1 MKKLNCLMFSFLFF
15 AANNCKNVNSDA
27 SKMLTFL
34 ANDSS
39 PKIISAVPAM
49 GDKDL
54 PRGQK
59 VVILFDKPMNI
70 NSCVQSFSV
79 VPATQGFY
87 DLNDYSLSF
96 TPSVLFGY
104 GTYTYTITKNCESK
118 EGHDLK
124 DIFTAS
130 FTVGSQTSAGT
141 FPEVK
146 SVTVS
151 AGSLTDCNSASPP
164 LKNILNDSV
173 TDACMG
179 TPVRNKIKVQ
189 FSRAMDRGATV
200 SAITFS
206 PTFNVTYY
214 WDSDTELSITPDSA
228 FPYQSRI
235 NMTIS
240 TVAQDTQ
247 GIRMQI
253 PVAGSFQVGTPNL
266 VPRLSSLTLSTGT
279 LADCLAGIGTA
290 GDLTAASITNAC
302 LGNPTNNPIVFNFS
316 RPMNQVQTQSN
327 IGFSPSFTGTFVWSP
342 DNLTLTFTPDAKL
355 NYGVRYTISIGQNAV
370 TTDRITV
377 EAPSSYSFVAGGAV
391 SSAPTVQAVGVASQ
405 GCATSFPGT
414 GSASGGNWSAG
425 SCYWDNT
432 LPVLS
437 PGSYTFR
444 GGDDGNGNTNLTAA
458 CGDVNTDNFRLI
470 FSNYMDLNSAINA
483 VRLRRLSPP
492 STIVQLSSWTWGDCQ
507 AAFPYGCRVLN
518 LSFAEQEA
526 SCNGSLFGN
535 AVTGGDFNLL
545 KSDTT
550 PTGFPYYM
558 ITVDTSARDVNN
570 LPFSSNFNF
579 TMEAK

>member
-1 MKKLNCLMFSFLFF
+1 
-15 AANNCKNVNSDA
+15 
-27 SKMLTFL
+27 MLTFL
-34 ANDSS
+34 GNDSS
-39 PKIISAVPAM
+39 PKVVSAVPAM
-49 GDKDL
+49 GDKEL
-54 PRGQK
+54 PRSQK
-59 VVILFDKPMNI
+59 IAILFDKPMNI

-79 VPATQGFY
+79 SPATQGFY
-87 DLNDYSLSF
+87 DLNDYSLNF
-96 TPSVLFGY
+96 TPSTLYNY
-104 GTYTYTITKNCESK
+104 GTYTYTLTKNCESK

-124 DIFTAS
+124 DVFTAS
-130 FTVGSQTSAGT
+130 FTVGNQTSAGT
-141 FPEVK
+141 FPEVQ
-146 SVTVS
+146 SITVS
-151 AGSLTDCNSASPP
+151 AGSSSVCNSANPP
-164 LKNILNDSV
+164 SVNILSDSV

-179 TPVRNKIKVQ
+179 TPLRNKIKVH
-189 FSRAMDRGATV
+189 FSRAMDRGATI

-206 PTFNVTYY
+206 PNFNVTYY
-214 WDSDTELSITPDSA
+214 WESDTDLSISPDVP

-235 NMTIS
+235 NMTVS

-266 VPRLSSLTLSTGT
+266 VPRLTSLTVSTGT
-279 LADCLAGIGTA
+279 LADCLAGIGVL
-290 GDLTAASITNAC
+290 GDLTTTSITTAC

-342 DNLTLTFTPDAKL
+342 DNLTLTYTPDAKL
-355 NYGVRYTISIGQNAV
+355 SYGVRYTITVGQNVV
-370 TTDRITV
+370 TTDKITV
-377 EAPSSYSFVAGGAV
+377 EAPSTYSFVAGGPV
-391 SSAPTVQAVGVASQ
+391 SSSPTVQAVGVASQ
-405 GCATSFPGT
+405 GCATTFPGT
-414 GSASGGNWSAG
+414 GSAAGGNWLSG

-432 LPVLS
+432 LAVLS
-437 PGSYTFR
+437 PSSYTFR
-444 GGDDGNGNTNLTAA
+444 AGDDGTGASATTAA
-458 CGDVNTDNFRLI
+458 CADVTSDNFRLI
-470 FSNYMDLNSAINA
+470 FTNYMDLNSAVNA

-492 STIVQLSSWTWGDCQ
+492 STIVQLSSWTWTDCQ

-535 AVTGGDFNLL
+535 ASTGGDFNLL
-545 KSDTT
+545 RSDNT
-550 PTGFPYYM
+550 PAGFPYYM